1 MIKSPLS
8 LSPASSSPSS
18 LSSSADALPDLRPRR
33 ESSRRSTAS
42 PVSRHS
48 RSLCATPSAASLDG
62 LSRSTVR
69 GTQRSLTADLPK
81 RSYGELDAYPLRHSS
96 VLCKA
101 TGGGRWTPKHDK
113 AIIGQRP
120 PVLGA
125 KASYEIDLEQE
136 EREEKLRRENP
147 IIKDGDFQYRFQCQ
161 RDAPLT
167 VVRASFSTF

>member
-18 LSSSADALPDLRPRR
+18 LSSSTDGLSDQRPRR

-42 PVSRHS
+42 PIPRHS
-48 RSLCATPSAASLDG
+48 RSLCATPSVASLDG
-62 LSRSTVR
+62 LPRATTR
-69 GTQRSLTADLPK
+69 GSQRPLTDLPK

-101 TGGGRWTPKHDK
+101 TGGGRWTPKHDN
-113 AIIGQRP
+113 AIIGHRP
-120 PVLGA
+120 PVPGA
-125 KASYEIDLEQE
+125 KTSYEIDLEQE
-136 EREEKLRRENP
+136 EREEKLRRDNP

-161 RDAPLT
+161 RDVPLT